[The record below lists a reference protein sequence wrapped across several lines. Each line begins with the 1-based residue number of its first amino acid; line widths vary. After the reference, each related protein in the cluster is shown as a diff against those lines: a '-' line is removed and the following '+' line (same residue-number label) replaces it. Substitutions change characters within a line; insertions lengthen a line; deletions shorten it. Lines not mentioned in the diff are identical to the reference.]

1 MNATAGVLEGRKA
14 LITGG
19 SRGLGRGIAVAFA
32 KAGAD
37 VAVVYRKR
45 ADEANDVVAA
55 VKGAGRRGLAYQANV
70 GEWDEISAAVDAAAG
85 DLGGLDIV
93 VANAGVAN
101 PYVSLADTPIDR
113 WRKIMSVDLDGVFFT
128 VKAAMP
134 HLKASEQGNAIILT
148 SPAGEKA
155 SPNQGAYAAARAA
168 LYNMV
173 PTWAKEVAADGVR
186 VNGLSPGIYETDM
199 TATVRQ
205 TPASE
210 KVPLGRFGKP
220 EELGRIATFLCSP
233 DGDYLTGIV
242 VRCDGGMSG

>member
-1 MNATAGVLEGRKA
+1 MNAQAGVLDGRKA

-19 SRGLGRGIAVAFA
+19 SRGLGRGMAVAFA

-37 VAVVYRKR
+37 VAVIYRKR
-45 ADEANDVVAA
+45 AEEADAVVAE
-55 VKGAGRRGLAYQANV
+55 VKAAGRRGLAYQANV
-70 GEWDEISAAVDAAAG
+70 GDWDEISAAVQAAAD
-85 DLGGLDIV
+85 DLGGLDIA

-113 WRKIMSVDLDGVFFT
+113 WRKIMSVDLDGAFYT

-134 HLKASEQGNAIILT
+134 YLKASEQGNAIILT

-168 LYNMV
+168 LYNLI

-199 TATVRQ
+199 TAIVRQ
-205 TPASE
+205 TPAEE
-210 KVPLGRFGKP
+210 KVPLGRFGDP
-220 EELGRIATFLCSP
+220 EELGRVATFLCSP
-233 DGDYLTGIV
+233 DGGYLTGIV
-242 VRCDGGMSG
+242 VRADGGMSG